1 MSSTHQLRRG
11 FSRTASDDA
20 DDAPSGFT
28 LSLKARPPR
37 PTRTR
42 PN

>member
-1 MSSTHQLRRG
+1 MSTTHHLQRG
-11 FSRTASDDA
+11 SSRTASDDA
-20 DDAPSGFT
+20 DDPPSGFT

-42 PN
+42 SN